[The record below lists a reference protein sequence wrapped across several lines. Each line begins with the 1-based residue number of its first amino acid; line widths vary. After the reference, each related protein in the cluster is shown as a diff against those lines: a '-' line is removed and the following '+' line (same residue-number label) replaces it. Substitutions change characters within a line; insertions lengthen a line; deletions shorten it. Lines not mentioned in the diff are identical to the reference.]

1 MRSEVRV
8 LPLPTTV
15 RGVTACQTTET
26 SGFLNCEVSGR
37 RNVRSSTVTLTPDYC
52 VSLNELASMDI
63 ALSTLIDYG
72 RRALAIAP
80 GIPLN

>member
-1 MRSEVRV
+1 M
-8 LPLPTTV
+8 
-15 RGVTACQTTET
+15 
-26 SGFLNCEVSGR
+26 
-37 RNVRSSTVTLTPDYC
+37 TLTRAYC

-80 GIPLN
+80 GIP